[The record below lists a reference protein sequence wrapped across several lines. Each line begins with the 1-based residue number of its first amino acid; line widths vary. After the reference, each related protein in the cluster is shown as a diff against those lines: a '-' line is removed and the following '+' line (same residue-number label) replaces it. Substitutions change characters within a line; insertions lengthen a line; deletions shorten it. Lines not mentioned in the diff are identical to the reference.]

1 MKNNQIRSWYFYD
14 FAASAFSTTVI
25 TVFLGP
31 YLTSIADSS
40 AINGKIDIFGI
51 LIHPASLFAYGVS
64 ISVLLQVFVLP
75 YFSAIVD
82 LTGKKKE
89 ALTIFS
95 TLGALATMSMYF
107 LSDGMYLFGLFML
120 IISNLSFGVSM
131 VVYNS
136 ILNDICESQDRDKVS
151 SVGYAYGYIGG
162 GILLLLNLIL
172 YNFAGKEGSTI
183 SISHAVQIS
192 LLSAGIWWFIFSL
205 YPIIV
210 LNNKPT
216 LKRGNSNNNKP
227 LRNFLKTLKDLKNY
241 PNTLVFL
248 IAYLLYNDGVQAVIT
263 FASQFGIH
271 EIKIEESTLIIVIL
285 IVQFVAFFGAYFF
298 NFLANKIGSKE
309 TVLVTL
315 LVWIIG
321 LLYAYFILQ
330 DSTGFII
337 LGITVGFIMGG
348 TQALSRS
355 IYSRLIPE
363 GKEAEYFSIYEI
375 SERGTSWLGSLVFG
389 LTLEFSN
396 SYRYAIL
403 SLLIFFILGGIT
415 LLFYKTKTQAN

>member
-183 SISHAVQIS
+183 
-192 LLSAGIWWFIFSL
+192 
-205 YPIIV
+205 
-210 LNNKPT
+210 
-216 LKRGNSNNNKP
+216 
-227 LRNFLKTLKDLKNY
+227 
-241 PNTLVFL
+241 
-248 IAYLLYNDGVQAVIT
+248 
-263 FASQFGIH
+263 
-271 EIKIEESTLIIVIL
+271 
-285 IVQFVAFFGAYFF
+285 
-298 NFLANKIGSKE
+298 
-309 TVLVTL
+309 
-315 LVWIIG
+315 
-321 LLYAYFILQ
+321 
-330 DSTGFII
+330 
-337 LGITVGFIMGG
+337 
-348 TQALSRS
+348 
-355 IYSRLIPE
+355 
-363 GKEAEYFSIYEI
+363 
-375 SERGTSWLGSLVFG
+375 
-389 LTLEFSN
+389 
-396 SYRYAIL
+396 
-403 SLLIFFILGGIT
+403 
-415 LLFYKTKTQAN
+415 